1 MRKGVKR
8 QIAVSACI
16 PVLMFI
22 AIRSIAYTAA
32 HLGQTAFAYILEFL
46 ILAACC
52 GAAGVLITL
61 YLRSIRDR
69 RRFRSMSDAVDKM
82 SVFAVIWDRQRRQFY
97 ANNTFRDATHYT
109 IEDLYDKKYM
119 DRIFPEDAFSEDD
132 EKFRAFL
139 ESPVEQNIQC
149 RTGGAVNALWSTSVM
164 YVRLDGTEVMMS
176 LSPNMNEQIRMKNE
190 LIEYSHRLEES
201 ERRYT
206 IATEMSG
213 VGLLLKS
220 DKHDE
225 YFVSEQLA
233 VLFGIGTE
241 DAYLD
246 EDTLR
251 SIIHPDDVHKFS
263 VFAHH
268 HMVMDDVRS
277 IEFRAKS
284 ADGDYHW
291 YELLYRRI
299 YSDNMTLTGGAV
311 IDISIE
317 KEKDSI
323 IEKMAYIDDVTQI
336 NNRNRFMM
344 IGAQVIDS
352 MNLADEQYRSD
363 YWLIVFDVNSFHTIN
378 DTCGYET
385 GNDLLKKIAMIVMK
399 NLPEGGLAARIGG
412 DNFAVLMAYDGSDT
426 LPAEFLQSVR
436 KGVSKVRGGGLENH
450 NITITAGYTLMSD
463 DEHEE
468 FAQVLEHAELALSI
482 AVNTDTLNV
491 RYDPAQKN
499 KLNRS
504 GMEKDII
511 SALENNEFRL
521 YYQPKISLTDG
532 SLIGMEALIRWPRAD
547 GSMVMPGD
555 FIPVAERSMLITRIS
570 EFVLNEACRQNR
582 EWQDKGFPPVT
593 VSVNLT
599 AIDFYKT
606 DVMGMIQDAID
617 RSGLAP
623 EYLDVELTES
633 LALKDITHAIMQMQE
648 MREYGIKIS
657 MDDFGTGYSSLSYIQ
672 QLPITLLKLDR
683 SFIMYL
689 DEDKISQEIVSAII
703 RIAKSKKIE
712 TIAEGVETNGQA
724 EILRQ
729 SGCDYVQGY
738 LFGRPMSAEDFEKF
752 MRNHYERSEDVLG

>member
-1 MRKGVKR
+1 MRKGTKR

-32 HLGQTAFAYILEFL
+32 HFGQTAFAYILEFL

-52 GAAGVLITL
+52 GAAAVLITL

-69 RRFRSMSDAVDKM
+69 RRFKSMSDAVDKM

-119 DRIFPEDAFSEDD
+119 DRIFPEDAFSDDD

-139 ESPVEQNIQC
+139 ECPVERNIQC

-220 DKHDE
+220 DKRDD

-251 SIIHPDDVHKFS
+251 SIIHPDDVHKFR

-299 YSDNMTLTGGAV
+299 YSDNVTLTGGAV

-606 DVMGMIQDAID
+606 NVMGMIQDAID

-752 MRNHYERSEDVLG
+752 MKKHYERSEDVLG